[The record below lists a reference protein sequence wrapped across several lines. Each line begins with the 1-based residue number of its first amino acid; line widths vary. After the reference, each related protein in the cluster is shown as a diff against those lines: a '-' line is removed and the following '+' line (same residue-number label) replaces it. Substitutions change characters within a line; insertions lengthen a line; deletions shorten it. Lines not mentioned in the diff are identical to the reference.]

1 MAWAPGKGVKSKELK
16 DFWEVDLG
24 VSYIPYDKLP
34 KDVDLVSLEEGGVID
49 EDSLPEDLREK
60 RRAQEQQRTQGGP
73 GLAPSTVAGGGG
85 ADVVAA
91 VAAFPGAAMTTPVVT
106 TMAAPG
112 GAATAVAMVPPP
124 VAQFGIP
131 LPPGKASSSRQ
142 GHAAVISP
150 PFILS
155 FHVFLYFASVCIPG
169 CRLARVFQKPW
180 ACDMCLR

>member
-24 VSYIPYDKLP
+24 VSYIPYEKLP

-91 VAAFPGAAMTTPVVT
+91 MAAFPGAAMTTPVVT

-131 LPPGKASSSRQ
+131 LPPGNVRATAEAVRLDGTLRRIQARCGKDSDAIGSSL
-142 GHAAVISP
+142 GGTTED
-150 PFILS
+150 LG
-155 FHVFLYFASVCIPG
+155 PG
-169 CRLARVFQKPW
+169 NRAFES
-180 ACDMCLR
+180 